1 MIRRLLIVSL
11 ASLTL
16 GGCITYSGDG
26 YYSAPGNAYS
36 GYGEDDGYYGSP
48 GYYGDYSYGNVP
60 RVSISFSFG
69 YGYPYYGYP
78 SYYGYSRC
86 SAWSPYCF
94 GGFYPNYG
102 YGWGGYW
109 PVYGYNHHH
118 HHHPDKPKPNPS
130 PPDDSPDGTDWA
142 DDGTGLPGRPGH
154 TSDYPIGIRP
164 GRQKPQQVRQPA
176 RPVTEAGDTQP
187 IAVGDTPVARPLPAQ
202 QRPRRMPLPI
212 IIEDGREPEFRRA
225 DWIPPQTPIRVPPPQ
240 TQAQRG
246 DERPGADGSQYTR
259 IPMPTRGRPAPRVQ
273 GQPDRPPNDR
283 QPFNA
288 PPAPPPQM
296 APPRAPPPA
305 RVRAEA
311 PPRGPKAKAVHDD
324 GDEP

>member
-11 ASLTL
+11 ASLSL

-26 YYSAPGNAYS
+26 YYSSPGNAYS
-36 GYGEDDGYYGSP
+36 DYGDDDGYYGSP
-48 GYYGDYSYGNVP
+48 GYYGDYSYGNMP

-118 HHHPDKPKPNPS
+118 HHPDKPKPKPNPS
-130 PPDDSPDGTDWA
+130 PPDDNPDGTDWA
-142 DDGTGLPGRPGH
+142 DDGTGLPGRPGQ

-164 GRQKPQQVRQPA
+164 GRQKPRQVQQPA

-187 IAVGDTPVARPLPAQ
+187 IAVGDTPEATPLPPT

-225 DWIPPQTPIRVPPPQ
+225 DRIPPQTPIRQPVQ
-240 TQAQRG
+240 QRPIPVESDDG
-246 DERPGADGSQYTR
+246 DYVRSNRPSRNTLIR
-259 IPMPTRGRPAPRVQ
+259 Q
-273 GQPDRPPNDR
+273 GQPDRPPNVR
-283 QPFNA
+283 QPMNA
-288 PPAPPPQM
+288 PPTPPPQM

-311 PPRGPKAKAVHDD
+311 PPREPKAKTVHDD
-324 GDEP
+324 SDEP